1 MNPKHFLAIGLVLLN
16 RSYLDP
22 FDTATGQVVLTVIGG
37 LFALSTWSLA
47 RLAQGRQPER
57 LFGTIQD
64 HG

>member
-1 MNPKHFLAIGLVLLN
+1 VFALVAVGLVVLN

-22 FDTATGQVVLTVIGG
+22 FDTATGQVVLAVIGG

-57 LFGTIQD
+57 LFGSIQEY
-64 HG
+64 G